1 MIKRPYLG
9 SAVVVILF
17 VTLLPVPILVWMSFF
32 DQSYLAVP
40 PRQGYT
46 IDWYLQLPQ
55 NTQLFNGLIYS
66 LIIAAGASL
75 ISTVVGVLAAIA
87 SVRGKFR
94 RTGFVDAAMTL
105 PLTVPNIVLSMA
117 LYVFIFR
124 IGNMLGISL
133 AGNIYSLLAAHVIIT
148 IPWTYRISV
157 AGVIGLSRD
166 LERSSLDLGAGR
178 VATFFKITL
187 PLLKSAIFASALLA
201 FVTSFGTLEIS
212 LFLTSP
218 HMTTLPVAMMQHA
231 EQSLNPT
238 LAAISVVQMILTV
251 VVLLALN
258 RAFGLGKTFQG
269 GLKQ

>member
-1 MIKRPYLG
+1 MIKRPFLG
-9 SAVVVILF
+9 SIVVIILF
-17 VTLLPVPILVWMSFF
+17 VTLLPVPVLVWMSFF

-40 PRQGYT
+40 PQQGYT
-46 IDWYLQLPQ
+46 FDWYLRLPQ
-55 NTQLFNGLIYS
+55 NTQLFNGMIYS
-66 LIIAAGASL
+66 LVIAAGAAL
-75 ISTVVGVLAAIA
+75 VSTVVGVSAALA
-87 SVRGKFR
+87 SVRGKFK
-94 RTGFVDAAMTL
+94 RTGLVDATMTL

-117 LYVFIFR
+117 LYVFLFR
-124 IGNMLGISL
+124 TGNMLGLSL
-133 AGNIYSLLAAHVIIT
+133 TGNIYSLLAAHIIIT

-157 AGVIGLSRD
+157 AGVIALNRD
-166 LERSSLDLGAGR
+166 LERSSMDLGAGR
-178 VATFFKITL
+178 VETFFKITL

-218 HMTTLPVAMMQHA
+218 NMTTLPVAMMQQA

-251 VVLLALN
+251 IVLLAIN
-258 RAFGLGKTFQG
+258 RVFGLGKTFQG